1 MKRLLVFVFLLPIIC
16 TSQYTAIP
24 DQVFEQKLIDLGHD
38 TILDGQVLTANIV
51 NLDSLNVN
59 GFPMS
64 PSINDLSGIEDF
76 TNLTFLD
83 CGWHYLVSL
92 DVSQNTNLKT
102 LKCQL
107 TYLNSLDLSQNTA
120 LTYLDC
126 SSLPVMSAQNNLINL
141 DLSQNVLLEYLN
153 CASSGLSSLDITQN
167 NQLKFLNT
175 SMNTFQTLDISQ
187 NQNLIELYC
196 VYNGL
201 STLNLSQNVFLET
214 LNCSGNGL
222 SSLDVSQNTNLV
234 FLDCGPAIFLFN
246 SILDSNQI
254 TSLDVSQNT
263 ALTYLNCNINRLTSL
278 DVSQN
283 TALTYLNCNNNR
295 LISLDVRNG
304 NNINFTDFNATNN
317 DSLICISVDDSTWSA
332 TNWMDIDMIANFS
345 NDCNPSTANI
355 NEIEKKLS
363 IYPNPTSEEITISVE
378 NFSGGFEAKL
388 YSFTGKLLETTNKTA
403 ISLADYPTGIYL
415 LKVSYGD
422 RIEEVK
428 VVKE

>member
-126 SSLPVMSAQNNLINL
+126 SSLPVMSAQNNFINL

-317 DSLICISVDDSTWSA
+317 DSLICISVDDSIWSA

-378 NFSGGFEAKL
+378 NFNGGFEAKL

>member
-1 MKRLLVFVFLLPIIC
+1 
-16 TSQYTAIP
+16 
-24 DQVFEQKLIDLGHD
+24 
-38 TILDGQVLTANIV
+38 
-51 NLDSLNVN
+51 
-59 GFPMS
+59 
-64 PSINDLSGIEDF
+64 
-76 TNLTFLD
+76 
-83 CGWHYLVSL
+83 
-92 DVSQNTNLKT
+92 
-102 LKCQL
+102 
-107 TYLNSLDLSQNTA
+107 
-120 LTYLDC
+120 
-126 SSLPVMSAQNNLINL
+126 
-141 DLSQNVLLEYLN
+141 
-153 CASSGLSSLDITQN
+153 
-167 NQLKFLNT
+167 
-175 SMNTFQTLDISQ
+175 
-187 NQNLIELYC
+187 
-196 VYNGL
+196 
-201 STLNLSQNVFLET
+201 
-214 LNCSGNGL
+214 
-222 SSLDVSQNTNLV
+222 
-234 FLDCGPAIFLFN
+234 AIFLFN

-283 TALTYLNCNNNR
+283 TALTYLKCNNNR

-363 IYPNPTSEEITISVE
+363 IYPNPTSEEITILVE
-378 NFSGGFEAKL
+378 NFNGSFEAKL

-422 RIEEVK
+422 RIEEV
-428 VVKE
+428 